1 MSIFCEDCGKN
12 IATVFLVK
20 VAGGEIS
27 RLQLCEE
34 CSKKMEEAT
43 ESARLIALV
52 PQIISGMQS
61 AVEGNLQEEIFSGE
75 PIVCGECGTSFND
88 FKKLGYLGCSVC
100 YKVFGDALEN
110 TIFEFQG
117 SNRHT
122 GKTPTKLSRE
132 ARLRLRIAELERNL
146 RERIAEEEYEAAAAV
161 RDRIRKIESI
171 LNSEGSESEKE

>member
-1 MSIFCEDCGKN
+1 MSIFCDECGKN

-20 VAGGEIS
+20 LAGSEIS

-43 ESARLIALV
+43 EAASLIALV

-61 AVEGNLQEEIFSGE
+61 AVDGNLQEEVFSGE
-75 PIVCGECGTSFND
+75 PRVCEECGTSLND
-88 FKKLGYLGCSVC
+88 FKKLGYLGCSSC
-100 YKVFGDALEN
+100 YKAFGDALEN
-110 TIFEFQG
+110 SILEFHG
-117 SNRHT
+117 SNKHT

-132 ARLRLRIAELERNL
+132 ARLRLKIAELERNL
-146 RERIAEEEYEAAAAV
+146 RKRIAEEEYEAAAAV
-161 RDRIRKIESI
+161 RDEIRQIESI